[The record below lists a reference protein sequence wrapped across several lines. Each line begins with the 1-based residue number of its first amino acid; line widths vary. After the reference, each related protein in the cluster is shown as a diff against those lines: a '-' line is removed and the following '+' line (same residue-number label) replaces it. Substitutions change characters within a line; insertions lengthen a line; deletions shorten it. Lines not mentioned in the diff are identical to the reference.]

1 MVSRCFARESDSFQI
16 DTDDDKRLEPLI
28 ASRSRPSDSSSMRIL
43 STSHCILLDQTKVTF
58 ANRLDGTKSCL
69 GANPE
74 RDILCQL
81 KPLPIRREDSLK
93 SMGLQHRFCW
103 FLSTSSSGTPISVRD
118 ELDRLHQTS
127 KDELLKVNEPT
138 SSLTSLR
145 KKSVHETRR
154 AKS

>member
-74 RDILCQL
+74 RGILCQL
-81 KPLPIRREDSLK
+81 KPLPIRREDSLNQWGCNTDFAG
-93 SMGLQHRFCW
+93 S
-103 FLSTSSSGTPISVRD
+103 
-118 ELDRLHQTS
+118 
-127 KDELLKVNEPT
+127 
-138 SSLTSLR
+138 
-145 KKSVHETRR
+145 
-154 AKS
+154 